1 MTFYP
6 ERPRPLIIAHRG
18 DSAHA
23 PENTLAAFRL
33 AMQNGAD
40 GVELDVS
47 LSADGELIV
56 CHDNT
61 VDRTTQGKGKIA
73 DLSLAQLKEL
83 DAGAWFS
90 PSFAGER
97 LPTLAEVFAALPH
110 GLIDV
115 ELKPGALNSPLPE
128 KVAALVRQFGYE
140 SRVLITSFQ
149 PLYLKRLP
157 HLTTGLL
164 ELPGGVGKVS
174 HALFTTFLH
183 PQFIVPYYKS
193 ITVDFMA
200 AQRKRQR
207 SVIPWTVNDP
217 QAIRALRDLG
227 VDAIITDDPL
237 AARQALEGA

>member
-1 MTFYP
+1 MTFFP
-6 ERPRPLIIAHRG
+6 ERPRPLVIAHRG

-56 CHDNT
+56 CHDST
-61 VDRTTQGKGKIA
+61 VDRTTNGKGKIA
-73 DLSLAQLKEL
+73 DLNLAQLKAL
-83 DAGAWFS
+83 DAGVWFDEA
-90 PSFAGER
+90 FKGER
-97 LPTLAEVFAALPH
+97 LPTLAEVFAALPE

-128 KVAALVRQFGYE
+128 RVAALIKQYGYE

-157 HLTTGLL
+157 HLSTGLL
-164 ELPGGVGKVS
+164 ELPGGLGKAS
-174 HALFTTFLH
+174 HVLFTAFLH
-183 PQFIVPYYKS
+183 PRFIVPYYKS
-193 ITVDFMA
+193 VTGDFVA
-200 AQRKRQR
+200 AQRKSGRG
-207 SVIPWTVNDP
+207 VIPWTVNDP
-217 QAIRALRDLG
+217 QAIRAMRALG
-227 VDAIITDDPL
+227 VEAVITDDPL
-237 AARQALEGA
+237 AARQALGPA

>member
-6 ERPRPLIIAHRG
+6 ERSHPLVIAHRG

-47 LSADGELIV
+47 LSADGELMV
-56 CHDNT
+56 CHDST
-61 VDRTTQGKGKIA
+61 VDRTTSGKGKIA
-73 DLSLAQLKEL
+73 DLTLAQLKDL
-83 DAGAWFS
+83 DAGAWFGEA
-90 PSFAGER
+90 FTGER
-97 LPTLAEVFAALPH
+97 LPTLAEVFAALPD

-128 KVAALVRQFGYE
+128 RVAALIKQFGYE

-157 HLTTGLL
+157 HLVTGLL
-164 ELPGGVGKVS
+164 ELPGGLGKAS
-174 HALFTTFLH
+174 HTVFTTFLQ
-183 PQFIVPYYKS
+183 PRFIVPYYKS
-193 ITVDFMA
+193 VTIDFMA
-200 AQRKRQR
+200 AQRQKRR
-207 SVIPWTVNDP
+207 GVIPWTVNDP
-217 QAIRALRDLG
+217 HAIRAMRDLG
-227 VDAIITDDPL
+227 VEAVITDDPL
-237 AARQALEGA
+237 AAQQALEGA